1 MVLMAFCT
9 VNFFFSNMAV
19 SDHYHYYSYM
29 YNRKRSV
36 AEFGRKNKTAN
47 TSYKYYSSPSPSIVS
62 FIIIC
67 FALGRVPRLISIDI
81 AYASCE
87 LIASPFEDKALLF
100 VKIGRGR

>member
-36 AEFGRKNKTAN
+36 AEFGRKNN
-47 TSYKYYSSPSPSIVS
+47 REYELQILFLPPLDRFVYYHLFRAWPCS
-62 FIIIC
+62 
-67 FALGRVPRLISIDI
+67 AID
-81 AYASCE
+81 
-87 LIASPFEDKALLF
+87 FD
-100 VKIGRGR
+100 

>member
-36 AEFGRKNKTAN
+36 AEFGRKNN
-47 TSYKYYSSPSPSIVS
+47 REYELQILFLPPSIVS